1 MSLYDIIDDITQKQ
15 VTKTETG
22 DERVFGVMIGTV
34 TRNYDQSM
42 GGRVCVSIPTR
53 DESADELHWARL
65 VQPASGKEWGYYFLP
80 EIGDQVLLAFENGN
94 IEKPYIL
101 GGVPLDNN
109 KFLTGSVDSK
119 NKIKRIVTKHG
130 STIVFEDNAQDE
142 KGGQD
147 KITVQTAGKEH
158 TIEMDNGG
166 DKITIKDKEGKN
178 SIVISTASGQGS
190 ITIKAENRLTIKVG
204 DTIKL
209 DMSGESGTVKLSAN
223 DFKVEASKM
232 ASVKTD
238 GALKLEGSTVTE
250 KASSVLKL
258 ESSGAATIAG
268 SPIKVG

>member
-1 MSLYDIIDDITQKQ
+1 M
-15 VTKTETG
+15 
-22 DERVFGVMIGTV
+22 
-34 TRNYDQSM
+34 
-42 GGRVCVSIPTR
+42 
-53 DESADELHWARL
+53 
-65 VQPASGKEWGYYFLP
+65 
-80 EIGDQVLLAFENGN
+80 LAFENGN

-178 SIVISTASGQGS
+178 SIVISTASERGS
-190 ITIKAENRLTIKVG
+190 ITIKAESRLTIKVG

>member
-1 MSLYDIIDDITQKQ
+1 MSLYDIIGDISQKQ

-22 DERVFGVMIGTV
+22 DERIFGVMIGTV

-53 DESADELHWARL
+53 DQNADELHWARL

-80 EIGDQVLLAFENGN
+80 EVGDQVLLAFENGN
-94 IEKPYIL
+94 IEKPYVL

-109 KFLTGSVDSK
+109 KFLTGSVEAT

-142 KGGQD
+142 QGGQ
-147 KITVQTAGKEH
+147 
-158 TIEMDNGG
+158 EMDNGG
-166 DKITIKDKEGKN
+166 DKITIKDKDNKN
-178 SIVISTASGQGS
+178 SIVISSMEGQGS
-190 ITIKAENRLTIKVG
+190 ITLQTESRLTIKVG

-232 ASVKTD
+232 VSLQTD
-238 GALKLEGSTVTE
+238 GTMKLEGSTMTE
-250 KASSVLKL
+250 KASSVMKI
-258 ESSGAATIAG
+258 ESSGAVTVSG

>member
-1 MSLYDIIDDITQKQ
+1 MSLYDIIGDISQTQA
-15 VTKTETG
+15 VKTETG
-22 DERVFGVMIGTV
+22 DERIFGVMIGTV

-42 GGRVCVSIPTR
+42 GGRICVSIPTR
-53 DESADELHWARL
+53 DQGADELHWARL

-94 IEKPYIL
+94 IEKPYVL

-109 KFLTGSVDSK
+109 KFLTGSVDRN

-158 TIEMDNGG
+158 TIELDNGG
-166 DKITIKDKEGKN
+166 DKITIKDKDGKN
-178 SIVISTASGQGS
+178 SIVISSVEGQGS
-190 ITIKAENRLTIKVG
+190 ITIQAESRLTIKVG

-209 DMSGESGTVKLSAN
+209 DMAGESGTVKLSAN

-232 ASVKTD
+232 ATVSSDGIVKI
-238 GALKLEGSTVTE
+238 EGSTVTE
-250 KASSVLKL
+250 KASSVMKL
-258 ESSGAATIAG
+258 ESSGAVTVSG

>member
-1 MSLYDIIDDITQKQ
+1 M
-15 VTKTETG
+15 
-22 DERVFGVMIGTV
+22 
-34 TRNYDQSM
+34 
-42 GGRVCVSIPTR
+42 SIPTR
-53 DESADELHWARL
+53 DDGANELHWARL
-65 VQPASGKEWGYYFLP
+65 VQPLSGKEWGYYFLP
-80 EIGDQVLLAFENGN
+80 EVGDQVLLAFENGN
-94 IEKPYIL
+94 IEKPYVI

-109 KFLTGSVDSK
+109 KFLTGSVDAN

-147 KITVQTAGKEH
+147 KIIIQTAGKEH

-166 DKITIKDKEGKN
+166 DQITIKDQKGNN
-178 SIVISTASGQGS
+178 SIVIATAEGQGS
-190 ITIKAENRLTIKVG
+190 ITIKAESRLTIKVG

-232 ASVKTD
+232 ASVQTD
-238 GALKLEGSTVTE
+238 GMLKLEGSTVTE

-258 ESSGAATIAG
+258 ESSGAATMTG
-268 SPIKVG
+268 SPIKIG

>member
-1 MSLYDIIDDITQKQ
+1 MSLYDIIGDISQKQ

-22 DERVFGVMIGTV
+22 DERVFGVMIGKV

-53 DESADELHWARL
+53 DANADELHWARL

-80 EIGDQVLLAFENGN
+80 EVGDQVLLAFENGN
-94 IEKPYIL
+94 IEKPYVL

-109 KFLTGSVDSK
+109 KFLTGSVDMN

-130 STIVFEDNAQDE
+130 STIVFEDNATDE
-142 KGGQD
+142 QGGQD
-147 KITVQTAGKEH
+147 KITIQTAGKEH

-166 DKITIKDKEGKN
+166 DKITIKDKDGKN
-178 SIVISTASGQGS
+178 SIVLSTMEGQGS
-190 ITIKAENRLTIKVG
+190 ITIKAESSLTIQVG

-209 DMSGESGTVKLSAN
+209 GMSGESGTVKLSAN

-232 ASVKTD
+232 VSLQTD
-238 GALKLEGSTVTE
+238 GTMKLEGGTVTE
-250 KASSVLKL
+250 KASSVMKL
-258 ESSGAATIAG
+258 ESSGAVTVSG
-268 SPIKVG
+268 SPIKLG